1 MHIEDD
7 NLFLFMQD
15 VRGSLGRIE
24 ERQSNTV
31 DHLKAVNVKLN
42 GHIADPDA
50 HGAGGERRATR
61 TILGLIGLL
70 VSIIGVTIAFAR
82 FYN

>member
-1 MHIEDD
+1 MQIDDD
-7 NLFLFMQD
+7 NLFQFMQD

-24 ERQSNTV
+24 EKSNNTV

-50 HGAGGERRATR
+50 HPAAARNVLKIVLGVVGSLVGLA
-61 TILGLIGLL
+61 GLI
-70 VSIIGVTIAFAR
+70 VAVVR
-82 FYN
+82 VYK